1 MAMAI
6 SGSGAEAQAWSELT
20 GERPF
25 LMRLA
30 RMQLSS
36 PADAEDAV
44 QETLLAGAAGWPG
57 FQRTSSVRSW
67 LTGILRFK
75 IIDAIRSRRA
85 QTHRFESISEQE
97 MAFNIDALFTAEDAW
112 HPAVFVDSV
121 CASVMV
127 ERRQLLDLVE
137 ICMSRLP
144 EQTAQLFLMREYLG
158 MELPEIEQTCT
169 ISSGN
174 LRVLLYRA
182 RMRLRDCAVRGWG
195 ELN

>member
-1 MAMAI
+1 MNTPDQEDCA
-6 SGSGAEAQAWSELT
+6 AQAWREVS

-25 LMRLA
+25 LLRLA

-44 QETLLAGAAGWPG
+44 QEALLAGVTGWSG
-57 FQRTSSVRSW
+57 YQRTATVRSW
-67 LTGILRFK
+67 LLGILRFK
-75 IIDAIRSRRA
+75 IIDAIRSRKAETQRYVA
-85 QTHRFESISEQE
+85 DDDE
-97 MAFNIDALFTAEDAW
+97 MSFDLDALFTAEDAW
-112 HPAVFVDSV
+112 HPAVFVDTV
-121 CASVMV
+121 CGAVQT

-137 ICMSRLP
+137 ICMNHLP
-144 EQTAQLFLMREYLG
+144 QQTAQLFLMREYLG
-158 MELPEIEQTCT
+158 MDLPEIEQACT
-169 ISSGN
+169 ISGGN